1 MRIGNPWAP
10 ATGWVTGR
18 IQTIQKAAAAE
29 VLVSGSHIVGFVG
42 SRWAVVHRDLYSD
55 YAVPK

>member
-1 MRIGNPWAP
+1 MLGLGLVR
-10 ATGWVTGR
+10 GWVTGR
-18 IQTIQKAAAAE
+18 IQPIQKAAAAE